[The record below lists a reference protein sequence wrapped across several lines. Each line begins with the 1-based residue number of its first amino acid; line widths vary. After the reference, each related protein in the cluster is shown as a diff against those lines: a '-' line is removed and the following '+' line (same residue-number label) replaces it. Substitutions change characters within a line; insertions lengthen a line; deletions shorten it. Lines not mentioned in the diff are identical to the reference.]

1 MNEPAIV
8 ANAPAAITESKSP
21 PGNSGAT
28 AKRGWRPW
36 ACKLL
41 LAVFMLS
48 AGLTVPA
55 VWARNQVLDTDRFVQ
70 TVSPLAAHE
79 DIQQA
84 VAARVTSYITSA
96 VASSQVVTEGG
107 ALASLIPM
115 ATTAA
120 VDSVT
125 QDFVAS
131 PQFEVLWEE
140 VARAAHTGFQALLS
154 GGESEFFSSDNGQV
168 VLDLS
173 PIVAAVND
181 EMAARG
187 ISITLPGDRVTFVL
201 FESEAL
207 ANAQDVAQF
216 LDQLAIILPII
227 ALVALAG
234 YLLLSPNKWGA
245 LVVAS
250 LGLAIMMTVT
260 LIFLAVSRWL
270 YLRELGES
278 VDKDAATAM
287 FDILTH
293 YLRVGL
299 RIIGLAALLLS
310 IAVYFTLRDR
320 FAVKHE
326 REGAGRSLYERWPM
340 LGRLE
345 NAVAT
350 NRVASLVAW
359 TVIVIAIVLL
369 WDWQDIGW
377 AIVLLVI
384 GLAGAFT
391 IFRFKPVPPELLA
404 PLPHVEPSTVA
415 SAGEAMTSS
424 LERLGELKSKGL
436 LSEAEFAQAKA
447 VVLGAA

>member
-1 MNEPAIV
+1 MNELVIEAE
-8 ANAPAAITESKSP
+8 ASAAITAPKSP
-21 PGNSGAT
+21 PRTSDTTPTG
-28 AKRGWRPW
+28 GWRSW
-36 ACKLL
+36 VCKLL

-55 VWARNQVLDTDRFVQ
+55 VWARNQVLDTDRFVR
-70 TVSPLAAHE
+70 TVAPLAAHE

-84 VAARVTSYITSA
+84 VAARITSYISSA

-125 QDFVAS
+125 QDFVTS
-131 PQFEVLWEE
+131 PQFEVLWEQ
-140 VARAAHTGFQALLS
+140 VARTAHSGFQALLS
-154 GGESEFFSSDNGQV
+154 GGESEFFSSGNGQV

-187 ISITLPGDRVTFVL
+187 ISITLPGDRVPLIF
-201 FESEAL
+201 FESEEL
-207 ANAQDVAQF
+207 ANAENVSQY
-216 LDQLAIILPII
+216 LDQLAVILPII
-227 ALVALAG
+227 ALIALAG
-234 YLLLSPNKWGA
+234 YLLLSPNRWGA

-260 LIFLAVSRWL
+260 LVFLAMSRWL

-278 VDKDAATAM
+278 VDQDAATAT

-293 YLRVGL
+293 YLRAGL
-299 RIIGLAALLLS
+299 RIIGLVALLLS
-310 IAVYFTLRDR
+310 ITVYFTLRDR
-320 FAVKHE
+320 FVDKQE
-326 REGAGRSLYERWPM
+326 KEDGGRSLYERWPM
-340 LGRLE
+340 VGRFE

-350 NRVASLVAW
+350 NRVASVSAW
-359 TVIVIAIVLL
+359 TAIIIAVMLL

-377 AIVLLVI
+377 AIVLLVA
-384 GLAGAFT
+384 GLAGA
-391 IFRFKPVPPELLA
+391 IMIIRAKPVPPELLA
-404 PLPHVEPSTVA
+404 PSPEAGAPTVA
-415 SAGEAMTSS
+415 SAGESMTNS
-424 LERLGELKSKGL
+424 LQRLGELKSKGL

-447 VVLGAA
+447 AVLGAA